1 MIGSEVEVSHNP
13 HGAGKRQVITRGS
26 RGQDAKPQPGGR
38 TQDLRI
44 SGQAKSGFFALFS
57 VLTEPSCKGGLC
69 TYQSDGLLIR
79 IGLSLFAEQCA
90 MGGSAGVSEC
100 ENDSRLA

>member
-1 MIGSEVEVSHNP
+1 LD
-13 HGAGKRQVITRGS
+13 K
-26 RGQDAKPQPGGR
+26 DAKPQPGGR

-44 SGQAKSGFFALFS
+44 SGQAKEFGFSLLFS
-57 VLTEPSCKGGLC
+57 VLTVPSCQGGFMHLPH
-69 TYQSDGLLIR
+69 DGLLIR
-79 IGLSLFAEQCA
+79 IGLSLFAEHCA

>member
-1 MIGSEVEVSHNP
+1 LD
-13 HGAGKRQVITRGS
+13 K
-26 RGQDAKPQPGGR
+26 DAKPQPGGR

-44 SGQAKSGFFALFS
+44 SGQTKEFGVFSCSAFFNGAKLQGGFVHL
-57 VLTEPSCKGGLC
+57 PN
-69 TYQSDGLLIR
+69 DGLLIR